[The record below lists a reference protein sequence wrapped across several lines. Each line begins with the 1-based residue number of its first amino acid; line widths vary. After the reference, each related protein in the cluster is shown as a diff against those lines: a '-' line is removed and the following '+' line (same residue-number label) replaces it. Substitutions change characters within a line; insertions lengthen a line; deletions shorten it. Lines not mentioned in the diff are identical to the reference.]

1 MYQFHVLVLE
11 SQLKNFFG
19 SKQPVT
25 HHAQIKDKSKGR
37 P

>member
-1 MYQFHVLVLE
+1 MYQFHVPVLE
-11 SQLKNFFG
+11 SQLKFFC